1 MASLTL
7 LSRSHAVLTL
17 DQVRAALDRALPG
30 VFVPPNDASF
40 VVEDGDGPR
49 LIKSLAQ
56 GAKGIFLF
64 HNEAGMTDAAEDV
77 ADVELSRFISLE
89 HGWTSIDMIQSI
101 GGEVEA
107 YRFAAKALA
116 QLAPSDAAFLLDPSK
131 GAKPFDEKVLSLLR
145 AGHDPFAV
153 Q

>member
-1 MASLTL
+1 MVSLSL
-7 LSRSHAVLTL
+7 LSRSHIVLTL
-17 DQVRAALDRALPG
+17 DQIRAALDRAFPG
-30 VFVPPNDASF
+30 IFMPPNDASF

-49 LIKSLAQ
+49 LIKSLAP

-64 HNEAGMTDAAEDV
+64 YNDAGVIDAADDI
-77 ADVELSRFISLE
+77 ADAELCRFISLE

-131 GAKPFDEKVLSLLR
+131 GAKPVDGKVLSLLR
-145 AGHDPFAV
+145 AGHDPFAE